1 MCLRG
6 HKRLIMKVHEEFT
19 TKDYTVDQGWLRV
32 FCAPLP
38 DGACGLLLFQHHY
51 KEECPEF
58 DHLHE
63 ANLGIITGGS
73 YEHALNR
80 ITLGGE
86 EAPIPSAY
94 RRLSRLLVNGA
105 LIDGLKD
112 TLSERGLLRAVAF
125 SDSPKPHD
133 TRLAM
138 FDRAGFR
145 VEDRNQRQVR
155 ILDL

>member
-1 MCLRG
+1 
-6 HKRLIMKVHEEFT
+6 MKVHENYT

-38 DGACGLLLFQHHY
+38 DGSCGLLLFQQHY
-51 KEECPEF
+51 IPHNVRF
-58 DHLHE
+58 DHVEE
-63 ANLGIITGGS
+63 ANLGLITGGS
-73 YEHALNR
+73 YEHAMNR

-86 EAPIPSAY
+86 QSPIPAAY
-94 RRLSRLLVNGA
+94 RRLARLLSNGD

-112 TLSERGLLRAVAF
+112 TLSERGLLRAVAY
-125 SDSPKPHD
+125 SHSPKPHD

-145 VEDRNQRQVR
+145 VEKREDSQVR